1 MGGVSLVTL
10 SACES
15 GLGRTERG
23 DEVMGFNRSFLNAG
37 ASSLV
42 SSLWPV
48 DDDSTEFLMTAMY
61 TELSRGADLQLAMQK
76 AQIAA
81 MKRPRFQ
88 HPFFW
93 APFVLIGDWR
103 EQVARP

>member
-1 MGGVSLVTL
+1 
-10 SACES
+10 
-15 GLGRTERG
+15 
-23 DEVMGFNRSFLNAG
+23 MGFNRSFLSAG

-48 DDDSTEFLMTAMY
+48 DDDSTGFLMTAMY
-61 TELSRGADLQLAMQK
+61 TELSRGADLLRAMQQ

-93 APFVLIGDWR
+93 APLVLIGDWR
-103 EQVARP
+103 QHLATQ